1 MIVFSFVAVMAVAKP
16 VTSNML
22 RGGVITRI
30 LQLDPIYCLDTRGKC
45 VACESYDC
53 SLECTTCD
61 DAEEDKKDKKEKKD
75 KTKKNE
81 EYYGCVCEGAE
92 SMNVFRDGIY
102 YGQMVESINPIGSS
116 FIKSVEPT
124 NVEDV
129 PPCECIANDFERI
142 VNTGGSGGSGEGGGS
157 GGSGEG
163 EGEDE
168 YDSCNSQCPGY
179 VIFPVE
185 YGGIEYFSEC
195 PCYVDP

>member
-1 MIVFSFVAVMAVAKP
+1 MKSMIVFAFVAVMAVAQP

-53 SLECTTCD
+53 SSECTTCD

-81 EYYGCVCEGAE
+81 EYYGCVCEGGE
-92 SMNVFRDGIY
+92 SMNVFQRGIY
-102 YGQMVESINPIGSS
+102 IGGVYDEIAFEAIKPLGSFS

-129 PPCECIANDFERI
+129 PPCECRI
-142 VNTGGSGGSGEGGGS
+142 TSINTGDTASGGSS
-157 GGSGEG
+157 GGASPNGGEP
-163 EGEDE
+163 
-168 YDSCNSQCPGY
+168 YIILPAL
-179 VIFPVE
+179 F
-185 YGGIEYFSEC
+185 GGIGYFSEC
-195 PCYVDP
+195 PCYFT